1 MKLFPDKLAKKSRS
15 FRAFARI
22 FKELCRFKVAV
33 GNPPPPPFGP
43 DSIQIFDNF
52 GYMVSTPENR
62 TVIGNRE
69 LAKLA
74 YSLLHESFDSRAAM
88 QQFSHL
94 VKASQGKLIG
104 GVIKVQNQRY
114 VLDKYLCWQGN
125 MFGSSSYQFF
135 KYL

>member
-1 MKLFPDKLAKKSRS
+1 MKLFPGKLAKKSQS
-15 FRAFARI
+15 FRAFAQI
-22 FKELCRFKVAV
+22 FKELFSFKDAV
-33 GNPPPPPFGP
+33 GKIPPFGL

-52 GYMVSTPENR
+52 GYMVSVPENR

-69 LAKLA
+69 LAELA
-74 YSLLHESFDSRAAM
+74 YRLLHESFDSRAAM

-114 VLDKYLCWQGN
+114 VLDKYLCCQGN
-125 MFGSSSYQFF
+125 MCLSQFLSVFSSTF
-135 KYL
+135 